1 MHRRS
6 KNRPKSILIIGETPF
21 IVTGRLF
28 LLDNQCNIC
37 YISIIRYIF
46 LRQTPRKEVAM
57 THLAR
62 RLEELFTE
70 ITFAEDRVFGP
81 VQKALRKAEQRIDDT
96 FTAITFAEAG
106 AFDRA
111 LSTLNK
117 DGKRP
122 THRKSGYRPKRF
134 TKLCSGRA

>member
-1 MHRRS
+1 
-6 KNRPKSILIIGETPF
+6 
-21 IVTGRLF
+21 
-28 LLDNQCNIC
+28 
-37 YISIIRYIF
+37 
-46 LRQTPRKEVAM
+46 M

-70 ITFAEDRVFGP
+70 ITFAEDRVFNPG
-81 VQKALRKAEQRIDDT
+81 QKALRKVGQKIDDT
-96 FTAITFAEAG
+96 FIAITFAEVG
-106 AFDRA
+106 VFDIA

-134 TKLCSGRA
+134 TTLCSGRA